1 MKKALLFLF
10 ALLICTGQLISGKKT
25 NVKSPNFHQEVVAL
39 YEACGLQNMIRFE
52 VFKKSY
58 TGYLRYQPLKPVLV
72 ICDFSKP
79 STQKRFF
86 IIDLKE
92 KKTIYSG
99 LVAHGKNSGEL
110 CAESFSNDF
119 ESHKSCKGFLKIS
132 EPIISPKHG
141 TALLLEGLE
150 KNVNDNALEREIIIH
165 GADYVSQT
173 FINLHGRLGRS
184 FGCPALPKADME
196 TVAPLIAN
204 GSLLYIND
212 K

>member
-1 MKKALLFLF
+1 MKKAILFLF
-10 ALLICTGQLISGKKT
+10 IFIICNSLFISGKKT
-25 NVKSPNFHQEVVAL
+25 DETQPRINSDVTAV
-39 YEACGLQNMIRFE
+39 YEACGLKDTIQFE
-52 VFKKSY
+52 VFEKSY
-58 TGYLRYQPLKPVLV
+58 MGYLKYQPLKPMLV

-86 IIDLKE
+86 IIDLE
-92 KKTIYSG
+92 QKKTVYSG

-132 EPIISPKHG
+132 ERIISPKHG

-150 KNVNDNALEREIIIH
+150 KNVNDNALKREIIIH

-184 FGCPALPKADME
+184 FGCPALPVADME
-196 TVAPLIAN
+196 IVAPLIAN
-204 GSLLYIND
+204 GALLYIND